1 MSINITPYKLHITM
15 VLQKIKRIGYA
26 VGAISLF
33 IMALQ
38 LLSTSTGDLTP
49 VLEQSLKPLLDND
62 LNSLGAGWITA
73 YLTLNGTTGAAIG
86 LSLFHSGIITST
98 QLLTML
104 SGSRLAAAFVVI
116 LIGVLEY
123 FQGKADS
130 IKDSTSIG
138 MICFLI
144 AYTIYTPAIMLSY
157 FYSKN
162 FPTGFLNL
170 SGPAFLQNSLL
181 SVFTPATNTIASITG
196 PGLGFFVAI
205 GLLILALRIF
215 GLAFNGLNAES
226 LRGNYLQYLMGSKW
240 IAFATGSILTLL
252 TTSVS
257 LSLGIIVPLYNE
269 GFIKRQEIIPYIM
282 GANLATMISFV
293 ISAMIVGTKEG
304 MAQVLV
310 LTGGIFVIT
319 TLALIFYKQY
329 FQLLQKMFDALVTR
343 TPVMIAFIVT
353 LVAVP
358 LAALLI

>member
-1 MSINITPYKLHITM
+1 M
-15 VLQKIKRIGYA
+15 VLQKIKRTGFA

-49 VLEQSLKPLLDND
+49 LLEQSLKPFLNND
-62 LNSLGAGWITA
+62 LNTLGAGWLTA
-73 YLTLNGTTGAAIG
+73 YFTLNGTTGAAIG
-86 LSLFHSGIITST
+86 LSLFNSSIITAS

-144 AYTIYTPAIMLSY
+144 AYTIYTPAILISY
-157 FYSKN
+157 YFSKN
-162 FPTGFLNL
+162 FSTEFLEL
-170 SGPAFLQNSLL
+170 SGPMFLQNSLL
-181 SVFTPATNTIASITG
+181 SVFTPITNTIASITG
-196 PGLGFFVAI
+196 PGLGFFTAI
-205 GLLILALRIF
+205 ALLIVSLRIF

-293 ISAMIVGTKEG
+293 ISAMIVGTKQG

-310 LTGGIFVIT
+310 LTGGIAIVT
-319 TLALIFYKQY
+319 AVALVFYDQY
-329 FQLLQKMFDALVTR
+329 FKMLQKAFDTLVTR

-353 LVAVP
+353 LVVVP

>member
-1 MSINITPYKLHITM
+1 M
-15 VLQKIKRIGYA
+15 VLQKTRRTGYA

-49 VLEQSLKPLLDND
+49 LLEQSLKPLLNND
-62 LNSLGAGWITA
+62 LNSLGAGWITS

-86 LSLFHSGIITST
+86 LSLFHSEIITGT
-98 QLLTML
+98 QLLKIL

-130 IKDSTSIG
+130 IKDSASVG
-138 MICFLI
+138 VICFLI
-144 AYTIYTPAIMLSY
+144 AYTIYTPAILISY
-157 FYSKN
+157 LYSTN
-162 FPTGFLNL
+162 FPTGFLEL

-181 SVFTPATNTIASITG
+181 SVFAPITTVIASVTG
-196 PGLGFFVAI
+196 PVLGFFTAI
-205 GLLILALRIF
+205 GLLIISLRIF

-226 LRGNYLQYLMGSKW
+226 LRGNYLQFLMGNKW

-269 GFIKRQEIIPYIM
+269 GFIQAPGNHPIYHGREPGNDDQLCNLGDDRRNQRRHGTSPCPYRRNIHSD
-282 GANLATMISFV
+282 NR
-293 ISAMIVGTKEG
+293 SACIL
-304 MAQVLV
+304 QSVLHPDSEY
-310 LTGGIFVIT
+310 I
-319 TLALIFYKQY
+319 
-329 FQLLQKMFDALVTR
+329 
-343 TPVMIAFIVT
+343 
-353 LVAVP
+353 
-358 LAALLI
+358 